1 MCALQR
7 EGQSEQ
13 QQAVQHI
20 HRHPCAPLHG
30 IGVVLPKNRAFRVRS
45 FRLLFVGLVE
55 SIQSKS
61 GSLSD
66 TAHPELYKWWMLRID
81 SKIVVLRVRDASGD
95 VIGLING
102 EAVEAGCDG
111 RTQGCESNQKQ
122 CKANKNIAFHDEEI
136 RPCFGPTLKEWYVGH
151 RVRHQASRIV
161 TITFAE
167 GVLIP

>member
-95 VIGLING
+95 VIGLM
-102 EAVEAGCDG
+102 
-111 RTQGCESNQKQ
+111 
-122 CKANKNIAFHDEEI
+122 
-136 RPCFGPTLKEWYVGH
+136 
-151 RVRHQASRIV
+151 
-161 TITFAE
+161 
-167 GVLIP
+167 